1 MPAPHFPEVSMRKWT
16 AFCVGLVWLAAT
28 SIGAQQN
35 ATLTLTSGE
44 QLQGQLVDL
53 GGVGFTFRVNGQDRQ
68 IPRNQV
74 RIVDFGGGSSDVPDA
89 AVNLPS
95 GANLMVLRSG
105 ETVQGEFYDVS
116 GTQPLRITFRS
127 GGSER
132 VVSAGDVQRIYMTRV
147 DSSAGGGAGG
157 GRGGSPIQGRTVTV
171 AANSQWTPTGL
182 TVRQGQRVQFSSS
195 GQIRINGQGQ
205 MATVAGS
212 VDGLRDSSAPIPGDL
227 QGALIARIG
236 GVGGAR
242 GARAGG
248 SAGGTV
254 FGLGDQ
260 TSIVMPAT
268 GALFLGVNDGNVSDN
283 SGSFSVVVSQQ

>member
-1 MPAPHFPEVSMRKWT
+1 MRKWT
-16 AFCVGLVWLAAT
+16 AFCIGLVWLAAI

-74 RIVDFGGGSSDVPDA
+74 RLIDFGGGSGNVPDA
-89 AVNLPS
+89 AVNLPG
-95 GANLMVLRSG
+95 GANLLVLRSG

-127 GGSER
+127 GGGER
-132 VVSAGDVQRIYMTRV
+132 VVSAGDVQRIYMTRA
-147 DSSAGGGAGG
+147 DASAGGG
-157 GRGGSPIQGRTVTV
+157 GRGGGGNPPISGRTVTV
-171 AANSQWTPTGL
+171 SSQTQWTPTGL
-182 TVRQGQRVQFSSS
+182 TVRQGQRVQFSST
-195 GQIRINGQGQ
+195 GEIRINGQGEVS
-205 MATVAGS
+205 TVAGS
-212 VDGLRDSSAPIPGDL
+212 VNGLRDSSAPIPDAL

-236 GVGGAR
+236 GAGGAR

-248 SAGGTV
+248 AAGGTV

-260 TSIVMPAT
+260 TSIVMPAS
-268 GALFLGVNDGNVSDN
+268 GALFLGINDGNVNDN
-283 SGSFSVVVSQQ
+283 SGSFNVIVSQQ